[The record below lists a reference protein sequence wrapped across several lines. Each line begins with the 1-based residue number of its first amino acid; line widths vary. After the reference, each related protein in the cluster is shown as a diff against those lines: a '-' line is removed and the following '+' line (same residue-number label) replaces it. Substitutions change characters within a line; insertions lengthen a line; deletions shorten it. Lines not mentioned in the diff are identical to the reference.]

1 MLDASPSWTASDTSL
16 AGRHSIGPVSWITHA
31 ADVRYVRWAGQEIIR
46 RIFVTLRDRQ
56 WQEVPPSAWSCQ
68 ATRKADSL
76 QLDLS
81 ARHDA
86 EGSQFGWQGVFAVN
100 TRTREIS
107 FTLTGTV
114 PNEMIVNRLGLVVLH
129 PTDGLIGGSA
139 TVSGPSGQQT
149 IELSERIHAQP
160 IVNSLPTGMT
170 APFTTLTTTFVNDR
184 SVRFDFSGELFE
196 IEDQRN
202 FGDTSFK
209 SYCPP
214 LALGFPRVLQRGTE
228 IRHSVIC
235 HASDTF
241 GTVSPDTTGQ
251 VADTVQLPPRRA
263 GATVPRIGAQFSA
276 KDVIGCCLTHLRVDI
291 AATSGKEAFAAVR
304 DRLRPDQRLELGLEL
319 GQGDI
324 NDELIA
330 AVCDDPQIARILL
343 LEAEQ
348 TVIGRELAERASR
361 ILERHGCRVPV
372 ATAVNGYFVELN
384 RGAPSDIGETGL
396 AIAVCPTVHS
406 GDVLTAT
413 ENVAALPAIVRTAR
427 ELFPG
432 REVTVSPLTLHL
444 GPEPDPDVY
453 AVASLAWLVGS
464 IETVGHI
471 GLSSITLGKDVL
483 PDPAAHPELA
493 DARSSVLALLNT
505 ARTSSRVA
513 TAALP
518 QRRLHAV
525 AWQENPAE
533 ENILVAN
540 LADAEQNV
548 TLGADQAPLQIRTL
562 WAPLDPAP
570 RGDSHREFVVPAY
583 GVVHVL
589 ARTE

>member
-1 MLDASPSWTASDTSL
+1 MPDALPSCTASDTSL
-16 AGRHSIGPVSWITHA
+16 AERHSIGPVSWTTHA

-56 WQEVPPSAWSCQ
+56 WQEVPPSAWSCR
-68 ATRKADSL
+68 ATRKDDSL

-81 ARHDA
+81 ARHEA
-86 EGSQFGWQGVFAVN
+86 EGMQFAWQGVFAVN
-100 TRTREIS
+100 TRTPEIS

-114 PNEMIVNRLGLVVLH
+114 PDEMIVNRLGLVVLH
-129 PTDGLIGGSA
+129 PTDGLVGGSA
-139 TVSGPSGQQT
+139 AAAGPSGQQT
-149 IELSERIHAQP
+149 IELNERIHPQP
-160 IVNSLPTGMT
+160 IVNSLPTGMS
-170 APFTTLTTTFVNDR
+170 APFTTLTTTFANDR
-184 SVRFDFSGELFE
+184 WVRFDFSGVLFE

-214 LALGFPRVLQRGTE
+214 LALGFPRVLQPGTE
-228 IRHSVIC
+228 IRHSMTC
-235 HASDTF
+235 HVPEAF
-241 GTVSPDTTGQ
+241 GTVSPGTNGQ
-251 VADTVQLPPRRA
+251 AAHTVALPLRRA
-263 GATVPRIGAQFSA
+263 GATVPRIGAQLSA
-276 KDVIGCCLTHLRVDI
+276 KDVIECGLTHLRADI
-291 AATSGKEAFAAVR
+291 AAVSGKDSFTSVR

-319 GQGDI
+319 DQGDI
-324 NDELIA
+324 NDEMIA
-330 AVCDDPQIARILL
+330 AMCDDPQIARILL
-343 LEAEQ
+343 LEAGK
-348 TVIGRELAERASR
+348 TVIGRDLAERACR
-361 ILERHGCRVPV
+361 TLERHGCRVPV

-384 RGAPSDIGETGL
+384 RGVPADIGATGL
-396 AIAVCPTVHS
+396 AVAVCPTVHS

-413 ENVAALPAIVRTAR
+413 ENIAALPAIVRTAR

-453 AVASLAWLVGS
+453 AIASLSWLVGS
-464 IETVGHI
+464 VETVGHI

-493 DARSSVLALLNT
+493 DAWSSVLALLNT
-505 ARTSSRVA
+505 ARTSSKVT

-525 AWQENPAE
+525 AWRENASE
-533 ENILVAN
+533 ENLLVAN
-540 LADAEQNV
+540 LADVDQTV
-548 TLGADQAPLQIRTL
+548 TFDADQEPYQTRTL
-562 WAPLDPAP
+562 WAPLDSTP
-570 RGDSHREFVVPAY
+570 RSDSQREFVVPAY

>member
-1 MLDASPSWTASDTSL
+1 MPDASPSCTASDTSL
-16 AGRHSIGPVSWITHA
+16 AERHSIGPVSWTTHA

-56 WQEVPPSAWSCQ
+56 WQEVSPSTWSCR
-68 ATRKADSL
+68 ATRKDDSL

-81 ARHDA
+81 ARHET
-86 EGSQFGWQGVFAVN
+86 EGIQFGWQGVFAVN
-100 TRTREIS
+100 TRTQEIS

-114 PNEMIVNRLGLVVLH
+114 PDEMIVNRLGLVVLH
-129 PTDGLIGGSA
+129 PTDGLVGGSA
-139 TVSGPSGQQT
+139 TVSWLSGQQT

-160 IVNSLPTGMT
+160 IVNGLPTGMT
-170 APFTTLTTTFVNDR
+170 APFTTLTTTFATDR

-214 LALGFPRVLQRGTE
+214 LALGFPRVLQPGTE
-228 IRHSVIC
+228 IRHSVTC
-235 HASDTF
+235 QVPEGF
-241 GTVSPDTTGQ
+241 GTVSPRADGQ
-251 VADTVQLPPRRA
+251 FVDTVQLPPRRA
-263 GATVPRIGAQFSA
+263 GAAVPRIGAQLSA
-276 KDVIGCCLTHLRVDI
+276 KDVIECGLSHLRADI
-291 AATSGKEAFAAVR
+291 AAVSGKEAFTSVR
-304 DRLRPDQRLELGLEL
+304 DLLRPDQRLELGLEL
-319 GQGDI
+319 DQGDL

-330 AVCDDPQIARILL
+330 AVCEDPQIARILL
-343 LEAEQ
+343 LEAGQ
-348 TVIGRELAERASR
+348 TVVGRDLAKQVCRT
-361 ILERHGCRVPV
+361 LERHGCSVPV

-384 RGAPSDIGETGL
+384 RGVPADIGETGL
-396 AIAVCPTVHS
+396 AVAVCPTVHS

-413 ENVAALPAIVRTAR
+413 ENIAALPAIVRTAR

-432 REVTVSPLTLHL
+432 REVTVSPLTLQL
-444 GPEPDPDVY
+444 GPKPDPDVY
-453 AVASLAWLVGS
+453 AIASLSWLVGS
-464 IETVGHI
+464 VETVGHI

-493 DARSSVLALLNT
+493 DAWSSVLTLLNT
-505 ARTSSRVA
+505 ARTSSSVA

-525 AWQENPAE
+525 AWQEKPAE
-533 ENILVAN
+533 ENLLVAN
-540 LADAEQNV
+540 LADVDQTVA
-548 TLGADQAPLQIRTL
+548 LGADQELRQTRTL
-562 WAPLDPAP
+562 WAPLNPTP
-570 RGDSHREFVVPAY
+570 QGDAQREFVVPAY

-589 ARTE
+589 ARAK